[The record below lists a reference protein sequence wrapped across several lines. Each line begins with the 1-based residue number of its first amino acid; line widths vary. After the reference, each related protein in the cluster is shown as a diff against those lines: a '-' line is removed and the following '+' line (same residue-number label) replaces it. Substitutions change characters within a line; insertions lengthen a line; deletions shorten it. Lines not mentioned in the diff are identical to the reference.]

1 MPGPGRDYDEL
12 LSETELDSAKMVLRL
27 TSELREKDLELTETR
42 TRSFE
47 EIQKNN
53 KAREEEFEALVRTQ
67 DERIRKREQELARM
81 LVEKESGLW
90 QKYQAMLEEAMNR
103 QRADS
108 EAERALGTADLKKKE
123 AALDAQKKNLR
134 REMETLF
141 KLWETE
147 RESDFKAEREAFAE
161 KLKLGRETVQ
171 KEAAERS
178 RQLEDLW
185 REKMSQQETDFRNR
199 EALEAE
205 KIRSQMRRE
214 RVEELKA
221 LNDRLSAEFAQREK
235 EQYEHYAGWLE
246 ENKKTI
252 EEKAARRAEILEKEY
267 RDRFARLEEALGK
280 ARQETAARE
289 AAWAEKHEELKRIY
303 AGKEAALE
311 KTARD
316 LQAQNL
322 EQEKNL
328 SQRRE
333 ALARDAKN
341 DALRL
346 KEVLKKKEADLETE
360 FAGRAADFEA
370 EAARRSKALDERETH
385 SAAERAELAALRAQI
400 GDLLAEKEGELR
412 QAFEERQSLLR
423 QSLEESLKI
432 KEAGLAKKQEDLE
445 RQYSALAEQKDA
457 ALTRINAL
465 QVENSRLK
473 DALVSRDSQAR
484 AFIEAERISLE
495 QERKRLEGELREKID
510 HLKVELG
517 EREQAIRADC
527 DDKLRAGAERQAAQL
542 KIRETALED
551 ERMALSR
558 HAAEL
563 EAGFLEALKKREAEV
578 TDNFRRNAEL
588 MRAQAEAARQVWK
601 EEKDAMTAQAEQEAQ
616 RISAAALEAA
626 ARREEELKAF
636 YENRE
641 RETHA
646 RYVKAMAAE
655 QKHLTENFEIR
666 ERDLRDLVRELE
678 EKTARAAEG
687 AAAARSETEALKT
700 ELERLARALET
711 GAGEKQALI
720 QENLTKARDLRQ
732 TLETEFLEKLTTIEQ
747 NYLAQLSELAKR
759 SDAAA
764 KAEREGYFQK
774 MQFMNDDFNARLA
787 AQAKSLEEA
796 FMERERKLSA
806 SMEEAFRLKG
816 AALVARQEQLE
827 SSYQAMLSGKSG
839 EIDMDRALAETVS
852 RMKNELE
859 AKNRQLGETISDYN
873 RRIEELE
880 SKLRAEHEAR
890 KKDLEDNHR
899 IRASQLEAE
908 RTKLRGLLEQEQQLV
923 ADLQK
928 RETALQDSYAGREAD
943 LARRFK
949 ETRERLEADY
959 QERLAELKR
968 KGG

>member
-1 MPGPGRDYDEL
+1 MPGLGRDYDEL

-27 TSELREKDLELTETR
+27 TSELREKDLELTELR

-67 DERIRKREQELARM
+67 DERIKKREQELARM

-90 QKYQAMLEEAMNR
+90 QKYQVMLEEALSR

-108 EAERALGTADLKKKE
+108 EAERALRTADLKKKE

-134 REMETLF
+134 HEMETLF
-141 KLWETE
+141 KQWETE

-161 KLKLGRETVQ
+161 KLKLGRETAQ
-171 KEAAERS
+171 KEAAEQS

-185 REKMSQQETDFRNR
+185 REKMSQQEADFRNR

-214 RVEELKA
+214 RVDELKA
-221 LNDRLSAEFAQREK
+221 LNDRLNAEFAQREK
-235 EQYEHYAGWLE
+235 AQYEHYAGWLE

-311 KTARD
+311 TTARD

-322 EQEKNL
+322 EQEKYL
-328 SQRRE
+328 SQRQE
-333 ALARDAKN
+333 ALAREAKN

-346 KEVLKKKEADLETE
+346 KDVLKKKEADLEAE

-510 HLKVELG
+510 QLKAELG

-527 DDKLRAGAERQAAQL
+527 DDKLRAGQERQAAQL

-551 ERMALSR
+551 ERMALNR

-563 EAGFLEALKKREAEV
+563 ETGFLEALKKREAEV
-578 TDNFRRNAEL
+578 TDNFRRNAEI

-626 ARREEELKAF
+626 ARRENELKAF

-646 RYVKAMAAE
+646 RYVQAMAAE

-666 ERDLRDLVRELE
+666 ERDLRDQVRELE

-764 KAEREGYFQK
+764 KTEREGYFQK

-787 AQAKSLEEA
+787 AQAKSLEET

-852 RMKNELE
+852 RMKNDLE

-880 SKLRAEHEAR
+880 TKLRAEHEAR

-923 ADLQK
+923 GDLQK
-928 RETALQDSYAGREAD
+928 RETALQDSYAAREAD